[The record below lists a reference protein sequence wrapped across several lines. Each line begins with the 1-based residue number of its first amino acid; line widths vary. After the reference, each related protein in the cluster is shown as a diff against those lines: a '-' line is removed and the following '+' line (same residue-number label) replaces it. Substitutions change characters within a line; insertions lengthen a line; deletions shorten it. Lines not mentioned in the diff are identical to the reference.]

1 MKTSILP
8 KSYWG
13 PNICCPTVAR
23 AKNGQNSENFVN
35 SEWHLSEGWNQK
47 LTDAM
52 GTGYWP
58 KPNFHRNIC
67 CVKDVS
73 YIFNIFVNNMHTICG
88 NLTLKK
94 EKQTNKEQKSTCQLK
109 EKNLQGMYFSIQF
122 PTFGI
127 FLLCAK

>member
-8 KSYWG
+8 KSYRG

-23 AKNGQNSENFVN
+23 AKNGQNLVKFVN

-58 KPNFHRNIC
+58 KPNFHKKHF
-67 CVKDVS
+67 CVKDVI
-73 YIFNIFVNNMHTICG
+73 YIFNISATR
-88 NLTLKK
+88 
-94 EKQTNKEQKSTCQLK
+94 
-109 EKNLQGMYFSIQF
+109 
-122 PTFGI
+122 
-127 FLLCAK
+127 AA